1 MTLIPENGFR
11 QKRAQQLCAFLFRWN
26 GATRFSYDKIA
37 ALLYL
42 AERQCYGEHGIPLTY
57 DQLQNT
63 FEGPSLSKT
72 LEMVFKRDLEMVFK
86 RHNPAE
92 TMSEFST
99 EEIETI
105 ECAFEVYSTYTD
117 AELLAHLKSLKEW
130 QYVREAPGAPIPLEK
145 ILEAVGFA
153 PEEVVPQID
162 LILNSQVHAKSPVPA

>member
-11 QKRAQQLCAFLFRWN
+11 QKRAQQLCAFLFRWD

-63 FEGPSLSKT
+63 FEGPSLCKT
-72 LEMVFKRDLEMVFK
+72 LDCLLK

-105 ECAFEVYSTYTD
+105 ECAFEVYSASTD
-117 AELLAHLKSLKEW
+117 AELLVHLKSLKEW
-130 QYVREAPGAPIPLEK
+130 SYDPGAPGSPISLET
-145 ILEAVGFA
+145 ILEVVGFS
-153 PEEVVPQID
+153 PEEVVPQIAN
-162 LILNSQVHAKSPVPA
+162 ILDTQVNAQLAIPA

>member
-11 QKRAQQLCAFLFRWN
+11 QKRAQQLCAFLFRWD
-26 GATRFSYDKIA
+26 GATRFSFDKIA

-57 DQLQNT
+57 DRLQNT
-63 FEGPSLSKT
+63 HEGPSLCKT
-72 LEMVFKRDLEMVFK
+72 LDLVLK

-105 ECAFEVYSTYTD
+105 ECAFECYSTSTD
-117 AELLAHLKSLKEW
+117 AELLTHLKSLKEW
-130 QYVREAPGAPIPLEK
+130 NYDPAAPGTPISLETM
-145 ILEAVGFA
+145 LECVGFA
-153 PEEVVPQID
+153 NEEVNPQIAN
-162 LILNSQVHAKSPVPA
+162 ILDTQVHAAS